1 MKLISFFIT
10 LAGTVPASKDCD
22 FTILRL
28 HQTFQVATPHQAK
41 TGWMDDLL
49 GEEYYDDQI
58 QMGKRSSLYFRYL
71 LE

>member
-1 MKLISFFIT
+1 MKLISLLTT

-22 FTILRL
+22 SKNLN
-28 HQTFQVATPHQAK
+28 QTFQVATPHQAK

-71 LE
+71 FE